1 MMYCVNTYVATF
13 FFIVNKHEPKQY
25 LHVGVKKQTV
35 NDIKKQHLI
44 ITVFLTNI
52 IPR

>member
-25 LHVGVKKQTV
+25 LHVGVKNKQLM
-35 NDIKKQHLI
+35 ILKSSI
-44 ITVFLTNI
+44 
-52 IPR
+52 